1 MKITVIVPVYNAI
14 NMLPRMLDSLLA
26 QSFRDFEVLLIDDGS
41 TDGCAILCDEYAAKD
56 NRIRVFHKQ
65 NEGVAMARQM
75 GIENARGE
83 YSIHADADD
92 WVEPNMLEELYSKAK
107 QENADV
113 VIADYFVDND
123 NNAKMMPQQPT
134 SLKPEFVLRD
144 MLNNRIFGALW
155 HKLIRHSLY
164 DKYQVRFFLGINHC
178 EDLLAWVQLLQHPE
192 LRIAY
197 LPKAYYHYCINSN
210 SITRHFTRDT
220 YEMRLR
226 FLEKFDSLL
235 FIPER
240 KELVE
245 KVAFNIF
252 TEGVIYNVLTK
263 DEIRIGLKQYK
274 NQVKHL
280 ESLKWRLGFMMLSYG
295 MSGIAR
301 KLIHY

>member
-1 MKITVIVPVYNAI
+1 
-14 NMLPRMLDSLLA
+14 MLDSLLA
-26 QSFRDFEVLLIDDGS
+26 QSLSDFEILIINDGCMDGS
-41 TDGCAILCDEYAAKD
+41 PQIIESYAEKD

-65 NEGVAMARQM
+65 NKGVAMARQL
-75 GIENARGE
+75 GIENACGE

-92 WVEPNMLEELYSKAK
+92 WVEPNMLEELYCKAK
-107 QENADV
+107 QEDADV

-123 NNAKMMPQQPT
+123 NNANMMRQQPV
-134 SLKPEFVLRD
+134 SLNPEYVLRD

-164 DKYQVRFFLGINHC
+164 NKYQVRFFLGINHC
-178 EDLLAWVQLLQHPE
+178 EDLLAWVQLLQYPE

-235 FIPER
+235 FVPER

-245 KVAFNIF
+245 KVAFSIF

-263 DEIRIGLKQYK
+263 EEIIDGLKRYK

-295 MSGIAR
+295 MSSIAR